1 MNSILPINAHI
12 KYVEFILHA
21 FDNYPDTTTLG
32 DLRNE
37 FNEKFSTLHTLL
49 NQNFGLY
56 RLLPL
61 ILIREEYKN
70 DSKISE
76 EIGQKV
82 RQIRNS
88 IAHNDFSMNEEGYQ
102 FNNGKNSLSFTYS
115 EFIDFIHKI
124 ENDFLQGTKL

>member
-1 MNSILPINAHI
+1 MNLQQ
-12 KYVEFILHA
+12 L
-21 FDNYPDTTTLG
+21 L
-32 DLRNE
+32 DL
-37 FNEKFSTLHTLL
+37 T
-49 NQNFGLY
+49 
-56 RLLPL
+56 LLPL

-70 DSKISE
+70 DSKISK

>member
-61 ILIREEYKN
+61 
-70 DSKISE
+70 
-76 EIGQKV
+76 QKV